1 MTEQDVD
8 EFYEIEKLMDKTA
21 DIYDAGDLHV
31 VPTRPRLIP
40 SATLRP
46 LR

>member
-21 DIYDAGDLHV
+21 DIYEAGELHV
-31 VPTRPRLIP
+31 VPTRPPSIP
-40 SATLRP
+40 SAILPP